1 MKISVITVCFN
12 CERTIEN
19 TIKSVINQD
28 YKNIEYIL
36 IDGAS
41 TDNTLNIINKYRHKI
56 SKVISEKDLGI
67 YDAINKGINIASGEI
82 ISLLHGNDIFAN
94 DQVLSRTKDYFFKNK
109 DLDALIADVAYKRD
123 LNDKKFSRYYPSKY
137 FKPWMLRIGYSP
149 PHLSSFFTKKAISIN
164 GLYDNK
170 FKIAGDFEF
179 FVRCF
184 LKNKFIFKIVNECF
198 VIMSTGGLS
207 GKSFNSYLISSL
219 EINKALKKNNYY
231 SNILLTFMRF
241 PLKLIQFLVK

>member
-28 YKNIEYIL
+28 YKDIEYIV

-41 TDNTLNIINKYRHKI
+41 TDNTLKIINKHDYKI
-56 SKVISEKDLGI
+56 SKIISEKDVGI
-67 YDAINKGINIASGEI
+67 YDAINKGINVASGEI
-82 ISLLHGNDIFAN
+82 LSLLHGNDIFADN
-94 DQVLSRTKDYFFKNK
+94 QVLSKVASYFFKNK
-109 DLDALIADVAYKRD
+109 DLDILIADVAF
-123 LNDKKFSRYYPSKY
+123 KKNLKDMEFSRYYPSKY

-149 PHLSSFFTKKAISIN
+149 PHLSSFLTKKAISIN
-164 GLYDNK
+164 GPYDNN

-184 LKNKFIFKIVNECF
+184 LKNKFIFKIINECF
-198 VIMSTGGLS
+198 VIMSAGGLS
-207 GKSFNSYLISSL
+207 GKNFSSYLISSL

-231 SNILLTFMRF
+231 SNILLTFLRF
-241 PLKLIQFLVK
+241 PLKLIQFLIK

>member
-28 YKNIEYIL
+28 YKDVEYIL

-41 TDNTLNIINKYRHKI
+41 TDDTLKIINKYDYKI
-56 SKVISEKDLGI
+56 SKIISEKDVGI

-82 ISLLHGNDIFAN
+82 ISLLHGNDIFFN
-94 DQVLSRTKDYFFKNK
+94 NQVLSRAVGFFLKNK
-109 DLDALIADVAYKRD
+109 DLDVLLADVAFKRD
-123 LNDKKFSRYYPSKY
+123 LKDMKFSRYYPSKY

-170 FKIAGDFEF
+170 FDGKGCINSFYGLYVD
-179 FVRCF
+179 
-184 LKNKFIFKIVNECF
+184 KFDAVHGYILMV
-198 VIMSTGGLS
+198 M
-207 GKSFNSYLISSL
+207 
-219 EINKALKKNNYY
+219 INY
-231 SNILLTFMRF
+231 
-241 PLKLIQFLVK
+241 